1 MMTMLETPGRPLSR
15 TAGTHARRLQRS
27 ERRVGLGLV
36 TPTAAL
42 FAAFVGWPI
51 LFTLYLS
58 FTSWSGFGSPQ
69 LSGAAN
75 YQRMVGDPVAR
86 GAILLTI
93 IYAIVTTLLQ
103 TFIPLVVAT
112 LVNNVWRTFSIVIRS
127 ILFVPVLVSFVASGV
142 LWQLIYDPNVGV
154 LNRTLKAIGLS
165 ALAQPWL
172 ASGTTA
178 VPAIMVV
185 SLWGALGVNML
196 ILLAGLQGVDPVL
209 YEAARVDGASRLQQF
224 RYITVPSLR
233 VITAIVLSLNL
244 MNGFKVFDLIY
255 VMTGGGPNHA
265 SEVLGTYLYEVGFGY
280 GASTPQLGYASA
292 FSVVTM
298 VLCIVAVL
306 MQIWLSKRA
315 ER

>member
-1 MMTMLETPGRPLSR
+1 MTASQSALVDRPGIRR
-15 TAGTHARRLQRS
+15 GVNARYLQRS
-27 ERRVGLGLV
+27 ERRAGWSLV
-36 TPTAAL
+36 APTAAL
-42 FAAFVGWPI
+42 FAGFVGWPI

-58 FTSWSGFGSPQ
+58 LTSWTGFGQPQ
-69 LSGAAN
+69 LNGVAN
-75 YQRMVGDPVAR
+75 YERMAGDPVAR

-93 IYAIVTTLLQ
+93 VYAIVTTILQ

-112 LVNNVWRTFSIVIRS
+112 MVNAIWRGFSVVVRTV
-127 ILFVPVLVSFVASGV
+127 LFVPVLVSFVASGV

-154 LNRTLKAIGLS
+154 LNRTLKSLGLG
-165 ALAQPWL
+165 ALVQPWL
-172 ASGTTA
+172 ANGATA

-196 ILLAGLQGVDPVL
+196 IFLAGLQGVDPIL

-224 RYITVPSLR
+224 RFITVPSLR

-265 SEVLGTYLYEVGFGY
+265 TEVLGTYLYGVGFGY

-298 VLCIVAVL
+298 ALCIVAVL
-306 MQIWLSKRA
+306 IQIGLSRRA